1 MKRPNWIP
9 KWVSWPLL
17 VFIAFIILLLC
28 VGENNYMRIYD
39 YERQINELKAE
50 IKTLSEL
57 KSPQELKAA
66 AEYSARG
73 FRAVLFGEKAFRT
86 DIVVFVA
93 SVVVALLIPV
103 SWCERALMVY
113 SVFMALI
120 AEIANTAIE
129 TVVDRISLERN
140 ELSGK
145 AKDTKYVLLCY
156 SGNRYANAGA
166 ANLRALGVSNDQI
179 IVLTGGAKA
188 YEL

>member
-1 MKRPNWIP
+1 MTVIDRDELREK
-9 KWVSWPLL
+9 
-17 VFIAFIILLLC
+17 IAELAIKA
-28 VGENNYMRIYD
+28 
-39 YERQINELKAE
+39 NELKAE

-57 KSPQELKAA
+57 KSPQELKDA

-93 SVVVALLIPV
+93 SVVVALVIPV

-145 AKDTKYVLLCY
+145 AKDIASSLVVAAFVGAGICWTAILIGLAVRLL
-156 SGNRYANAGA
+156 GNG
-166 ANLRALGVSNDQI
+166 I
-179 IVLTGGAKA
+179 
-188 YEL
+188 

>member
-1 MKRPNWIP
+1 MTVIDRDELRDK
-9 KWVSWPLL
+9 
-17 VFIAFIILLLC
+17 IAELAIKA
-28 VGENNYMRIYD
+28 
-39 YERQINELKAE
+39 NELKAE

-57 KSPQELKAA
+57 KSPQELKDA
-66 AEYSARG
+66 AEYSVRG

-93 SVVVALLIPV
+93 SVVVALVIPV

-145 AKDTKYVLLCY
+145 AKDIASSLVVAAFVGAGICWTAILIGMAVRLL
-156 SGNRYANAGA
+156 GNG
-166 ANLRALGVSNDQI
+166 I
-179 IVLTGGAKA
+179 
-188 YEL
+188 